1 MSQYNWGEQ
10 GKAASLVL
18 QFFDVYGSINC
29 TTAAKQALTKQN
41 NVVKTILDV
50 DKGVWA
56 IGTTQPVVCV

>member
-10 GKAASLVL
+10 GQAASLVL

-50 DKGVWA
+50 DKGV
-56 IGTTQPVVCV
+56 